1 VVIRDK
7 TSVRGREPGAA
18 KAFRRMRFKPA
29 TKAGQNVE
37 FWQMLEV
44 EFHLR

>member
-1 VVIRDK
+1 MVIRDK
-7 TSVRGREPGAA
+7 TGVRGREPGATNA
-18 KAFRRMRFKPA
+18 VRRMRFKPA
-29 TKAGQNVE
+29 TKTRQNVE